1 MNKNALKAKMVLHG
15 DTGATLSEALGIS
28 RQTFSAKINEKDG
41 AEFTQG
47 EISIIKTRYSLTP
60 DEISNIFFA

>member
-1 MNKNALKAKMVLHG
+1 MNKNALTAKMVLHG

-28 RQTFSAKINEKDG
+28 RQRFSEKLNETKG

-47 EISIIKTRYSLTP
+47 EIKIIKDRYSLTN
-60 DEISNIFFA
+60 EEVGYIFFP